1 MKHIF
6 FYLFCYSSL
15 LTYPTFGQ
23 TKVIDSLKSIKITNE
38 RQYLTILVQLCWE
51 YRNIQSDTAIKYG
64 KQAIV
69 LTKTAKSDS
78 LAAKANMY
86 VGFITSWQGNY
97 ALGLEYCQKSL
108 KIAQNANHNELIG
121 YALHNI
127 GDIYLQKGNPVQ
139 AIDFVERAIIYF
151 EKINSQRGVSYCY
164 LTLGTAYIKIGKY
177 DKALDFLFKGQK
189 NRKEAKDINIY
200 SLITEQIGKA
210 YLLKKDISQADKYLF
225 ESQKLFLANSN
236 HRRLCR
242 LFRELAELKNLLK
255 QTDSAFYYAH
265 KSFKLADSLHT
276 HLAVKESSQLL
287 MELYENTGNYKQ
299 AFYYQRI
306 QMLYQ
311 DSLQNETQQR
321 KFYAQEQDYKTKEQE
336 MESELLILENK
347 QNSLVQKMLVLGLI
361 LSFILLFLLLR
372 NNKFRQKTNVILE
385 IKNQKIEKQSQFLEE
400 QTKNLNETNQSL
412 LQLNEEI
419 RTQAETLHEI
429 NHTKDKLFSIIG
441 HDLRSPINSLKGFLD
456 LLATNNVTQDE
467 FMMFVPS
474 FQKNVNNVHETLEN
488 LLQWSKTQMDGVQ
501 ITLENNNLYKIVE
514 SKISLFAAL
523 SNSKNIQLI
532 SNISQQIS
540 VFADENHLKII
551 LQNLLSNAIKF
562 TPANGNI
569 TISAKII
576 DDLVEIAVS
585 DTGIGMTDEQK
596 SKLFGITSH
605 FTTYGTHG
613 EKGTG
618 LGLLLCKEFVEKNG
632 GKIWVE
638 SIPNEGT
645 TFKFTLPNK

>member
-6 FYLFCYSSL
+6 PYLFFYLFL
-15 LTYPTFGQ
+15 LSHNTFGQ
-23 TKVIDSLKSIKITNE
+23 SKVIDSLKSIKITNE
-38 RQYLTILVQLCWE
+38 RQYLMILVQLCWE

-64 KQAIV
+64 KQAII
-69 LTKTAKSDS
+69 LTKTVKSDS

-108 KIAQNANHNELIG
+108 KIAQNANDNEQIG

-127 GDIYLQKGNPVQ
+127 GDIYLQKGDPIQ
-139 AIDFVERAIIYF
+139 TIYFAERAIIYF
-151 EKINSQRGVSYCY
+151 EKINNQRGSSYCY

-200 SLITEQIGKA
+200 ALITEQIGKA

-242 LFRELAELKNLLK
+242 LFRELAELKNLQK

-276 HLAVKESSQLL
+276 NLAVKESSQLL
-287 MELYENTGNYKQ
+287 MELYENQGNYKQ

-311 DSLQNETQQR
+311 DSLQNEKQQR

-336 MESELLILENK
+336 MEAELLKLENK
-347 QNSLVQKMLVLGLI
+347 QHNLVQKMLISGIILCLI
-361 LSFILLFLLLR
+361 MLFLLFR
-372 NNKFRQKTNVILE
+372 NNQFRKKTNIILE
-385 IKNQKIEKQSQFLEE
+385 SKKQKIEKQSQFLEQ
-400 QTKNLNETNQSL
+400 QTQYLNETNQSL

-456 LLATNNVTQDE
+456 LLASDNVTQDE

-474 FQKNVNNVHETLEN
+474 FQKNIDNVHETLEN
-488 LLQWSKTQMDGVQ
+488 LLQWSKTQMGGVQ
-501 ITLENNNLYKIVE
+501 IIPQNNNLFAIIE
-514 SKISLFAAL
+514 SRLSLFEASAA
-523 SNSKNIQLI
+523 NKNIRLV
-532 SNISQQIS
+532 SHISQQIT
-540 VFADENHLKII
+540 VFVDENHLKII

-562 TPANGNI
+562 TPTNGNV
-569 TISAKII
+569 TISAQII
-576 DDLVEIAVS
+576 DNLVEIAVS
-585 DTGIGMTDEQK
+585 DTGIGMTDDQK
-596 SKLFGITSH
+596 DKLFGITSH
-605 FTTYGTHG
+605 FTTYGTNG

-632 GKIWVE
+632 GKIWIE
-638 SIPNEGT
+638 STLNEGT
-645 TFKFTLPNK
+645 TFKFTLPKR